1 MWKVIASVL
10 LLLLPLTGCVTAEDR
25 FAIDQ
30 QVALRGYTRAEVD
43 ALNARS
49 ECRALARTLI
59 QVARCDGR

>member
-1 MWKVIASVL
+1 MWKVIAFVL
-10 LLLLPLTGCVTAEDR
+10 LPLPLTGCITPEDR
-25 FAIDQ
+25 FTIDQ

-43 ALNARS
+43 AINARS